1 MKRNW
6 IKICSVMVF
15 CGWLAGGI
23 DVSGSPAPVSQ
34 SDNVRRDAVVLAVEK
49 VMPAVVN
56 ISTETVVQRR
66 NPFDDLW
73 RDFFGP
79 YYGRNSEVR
88 YSLGSGVIIDEE
100 GYILTNLHVVQ
111 QATRIW
117 VSLADG
123 RKLEAETVSDL
134 RHSDVALLKLKTE
147 KDERFTAV
155 AFAQEDDLLLGET
168 VIALGNPFGLGGS
181 VTRGILSSKNRRP
194 PVENEEMDVQDW
206 LQIDAAINPGN
217 SGGPLINL
225 AGELIGL
232 NVAVYSKGDGIGFAI
247 PIRAVSEALSLMLT
261 PESVGNLWFG
271 AVMEGRGE
279 LSIKS
284 VDIGS
289 PAEIAGIQPG
299 DIIETIN
306 NSPAKNLI
314 EANRLILKASE
325 KSRPV
330 NFSLKRGE
338 ATKKVV
344 VTLVPE
350 SEYFNEEYLQK
361 RLGMKLE
368 KLTPEIAETLG
379 VQMMDAFG
387 VMEVQSGSSADK
399 VGIRPGMLIYG
410 LDGEALS
417 DTVKFAR
424 ALHKKGKD
432 QKTRLSVRIQRR
444 SGNFIESRN
453 AEVEITLQ

>member
-1 MKRNW
+1 MKKNW
-6 IKICSVMVF
+6 IKFCSVVLLS
-15 CGWLAGGI
+15 GWLAGSAAALAA
-23 DVSGSPAPVSQ
+23 SGPAET
-34 SDNVRRDAVVLAVEK
+34 DVRRDAVVLAVEK
-49 VMPAVVN
+49 VMPSVVN
-56 ISTETVVQRR
+56 ISTETIVQRR
-66 NPFDDLW
+66 SPFDDLW

-79 YYGRNSEVR
+79 YYGRSRSQVR

-117 VSLADG
+117 VSLPDG
-123 RKLEAETVSDL
+123 RKLEAESVSDL
-134 RHSDVALLKLKTE
+134 RHSDVALLKIKAE
-147 KDERFTAV
+147 NGERFTAV
-155 AFAQEDDLLLGET
+155 TFAREDDLYLGET

-194 PVENEEMDVQDW
+194 PVEGAEMDLQDW

-271 AVMEGRGE
+271 AVMESREGV
-279 LSIKS
+279 LFKS
-284 VDIGS
+284 VETGS
-289 PAEIAGIQPG
+289 PAEKAGIQPG
-299 DIIETIN
+299 DILESV
-306 NSPAKNLI
+306 NSAPVTGLI
-314 EANRLILKASE
+314 DATRQILKAGE
-325 KSRPV
+325 KSKPV
-330 NFSLKRGE
+330 SLQIKRDQQ
-338 ATKKVV
+338 TRRVM
-344 VTLVPE
+344 VTLAPE
-350 SEYFNEEYLQK
+350 SDYFNEEYLQK

-368 KLTPEIAETLG
+368 KLTPELAETLG
-379 VQMMDAFG
+379 VQMMEAFA

-410 LDGEALS
+410 FDGEPIYSIVPL
-417 DTVKFAR
+417 AR
-424 ALHKKGKD
+424 ALYKKPKD
-432 QKTRLSVRIQRR
+432 QKARLSINIQRKA
-444 SGNFIESRN
+444 GHFIESRN
-453 AEVEITLQ
+453 VEVEVALE

>member
-34 SDNVRRDAVVLAVEK
+34 SEDVRRDAVVRAVEK

-66 NPFDDLW
+66 SPFDDLW

-79 YYGRNSEVR
+79 YYGRKSEVR

-100 GYILTNLHVVQ
+100 GYLLTNLHVVQ

-117 VSLADG
+117 VSFSDG
-123 RKLEAETVSDL
+123 RKLEAEPVSDL

-155 AFAQEDDLLLGET
+155 TFAQEDDLLLGET

-194 PVENEEMDVQDW
+194 PEEDAEMDVQDW

-247 PIRAVSEALSLMLT
+247 PIRAVSEAMSLMLT
-261 PESVGNLWFG
+261 PESMGNLWFG
-271 AVMEGRGE
+271 ALMEGRE
-279 LSIKS
+279 KISFKS
-284 VDIGS
+284 VEIGS

-299 DIIETIN
+299 DILETVN
-306 NSPAKNLI
+306 NTPARGLL

-330 NFSLKRGE
+330 NLSLKRGE
-338 ATKKVV
+338 ATKRVV
-344 VTLVPE
+344 VKLIPE
-350 SEYFNEEYLQK
+350 SEYFNEEYLQN

-368 KLTPEIAETLG
+368 KLTPEIADTLG

-387 VMEVQSGSSADK
+387 VMEVQSGTSADK

-424 ALHKKGKD
+424 ALHKKGKG
-432 QKTRLSVRIQRR
+432 QKARLSVRIQRR

>member
-34 SDNVRRDAVVLAVEK
+34 SEDVRRDAVVRAVEK

-66 NPFDDLW
+66 SPFDDLW

-117 VSLADG
+117 VSFSDG
-123 RKLEAETVSDL
+123 RKLEAEPVSDL

-194 PVENEEMDVQDW
+194 LVENAEMDVQDW

-247 PIRAVSEALSLMLT
+247 PIRAVSEAMSLMLT

-279 LSIKS
+279 ISIKS
-284 VDIGS
+284 VEIGS

-299 DIIETIN
+299 DILETIN
-306 NSPAKNLI
+306 NTPAKGLL

-330 NFSLKRGE
+330 NLSLKRGE
-338 ATKKVV
+338 ATKKVIV
-344 VTLVPE
+344 KLLPE

-410 LDGEALS
+410 MDGEALS

-424 ALHKKGKD
+424 ALHKKTKD
-432 QKTRLSVRIQRR
+432 QKVRLSVRIQRR
-444 SGNFIESRN
+444 TGNFIESRN